1 MRNNLT
7 PEQIRKRLA
16 ELEIL
21 EKKEKTK
28 LEKLRK
34 KLEVLDVLE
43 NKEKKKLEILRQKKI
58 QEEKKIAEKNAA
70 KKTPKKRLIT

>member
-43 NKEKKKLEILRQKKI
+43 NKEKKKLEILHNQK
-58 QEEKKIAEKNAA
+58 A
-70 KKTPKKRLIT
+70 